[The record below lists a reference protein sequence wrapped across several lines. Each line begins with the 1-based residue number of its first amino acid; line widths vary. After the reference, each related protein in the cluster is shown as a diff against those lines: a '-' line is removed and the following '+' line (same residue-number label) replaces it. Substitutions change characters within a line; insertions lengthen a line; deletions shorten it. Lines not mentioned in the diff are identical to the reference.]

1 MHSEEKEAT
10 NYCTAVSTQY
20 SNINGEYME
29 SMGYSH
35 CPQVFHSMEETDDFK
50 IGQES
55 HRG

>member
-20 SNINGEYME
+20 SNIKGEYME
-29 SMGYSH
+29 SMGYLH

-50 IGQES
+50 IGRES